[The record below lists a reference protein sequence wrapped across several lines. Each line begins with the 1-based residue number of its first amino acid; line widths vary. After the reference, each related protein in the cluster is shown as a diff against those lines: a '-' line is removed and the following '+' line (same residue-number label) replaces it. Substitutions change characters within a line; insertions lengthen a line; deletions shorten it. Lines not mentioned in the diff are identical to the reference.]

1 MGGTDINYPAQQ
13 PYGESM
19 REALTAQ
26 IDLARP
32 LYEAEASR
40 EYGRPAYA
48 QLETDILRDTLL
60 GKSRWEEQ
68 EGGTVAAPQR
78 PEGVFDVSDETGQ
91 WEAYVN
97 LHPDL
102 KSAFDEQK
110 TGEDMATWGQRH
122 YREVG

>member
-60 GKSRWEEQ
+60 GKGR
-68 EGGTVAAPQR
+68 
-78 PEGVFDVSDETGQ
+78 
-91 WEAYVN
+91 
-97 LHPDL
+97 
-102 KSAFDEQK
+102 
-110 TGEDMATWGQRH
+110 
-122 YREVG
+122 